1 MDGSISNY
9 TFTYIDGSGSP
20 PTFVVPS
27 ANCSGG
33 VCQHMFRTPNSS
45 VPPSYTVSVMAT
57 NVVGEGPATSSQ
69 LIREQ
74 ILSTEMLLGN
84 SIRELLESYMLG
96 RDRLRLQKE
105 GGVYLWDTIVLL
117 QMEKYI
123 ASTTTFYVLIS

>member
-33 VCQHMFRTPNSS
+33 VCQHVFPTPTSS

-57 NVVGEGPATSSQ
+57 NVAGEGPATSSQ

-74 ILSTEMLLGN
+74 ILSTEMLLG
-84 SIRELLESYMLG
+84 E
-96 RDRLRLQKE
+96 
-105 GGVYLWDTIVLL
+105 
-117 QMEKYI
+117 
-123 ASTTTFYVLIS
+123 